1 MRAPVLTAP
10 SFIYKPCPFTSRQ
23 RHMVTQAPAQK
34 AKLESTG
41 PVDDLVYWL
50 GLALVVVGL
59 LNVTP
64 AIPGW
69 DELWRSI
76 TGIAHFKIRRFP
88 SEWLYPIV
96 FFWMMLIV
104 ALKHSMW
111 RSWAGKSASTRRFG
125 LFADFSL
132 VLAAAAISL
141 SYLTELEAVCLV
153 DVVKGDRAYLMQQA
167 LDADIEYAEML
178 GLPIPDTADDPACQ
192 STTGA
197 WLPLILFAS
206 IIVFLIWNIKVWGL
220 PLVLVSL
227 AIAAYTFATVMNW
240 YVNGAEDQNKYLIT
254 ILSSEEPRSL
264 TSGREFVRDALI
276 NNTAG
281 LLGRFINVLLLLVF
295 PYIILGALFGRCAGG
310 QALIKLAFSAT
321 RNLRGGP
328 AHAAVVSSAMFGTIT
343 GGPVVNVLS
352 TGVLTI
358 PMMLKRGFSKVFA
371 GGVEAAASS
380 GGSIM
385 PPIMGVA
392 AFIMSAMTGVPYR
405 EIIIAAIIPA
415 LFYFFCL
422 FLSVIFQARK
432 QNIQAV
438 GELTDDMR
446 LTGEDR
452 LHLMQIFLPVLLV
465 LFLLLTPK
473 DAVGCSWISVLLGTV
488 VEHNGDACSVVSMP
502 WIVELFQNAAGD
514 ASAAGWWAVALLL
527 VLMLLDKEFRAK
539 PKKIFDGLAQAGVT
553 VSTLYL
559 MFLAVTV
566 IDVCLNFTGL
576 AKFVA
581 VDVLGYLKT
590 FDVSVSS
597 AGFQLFALF
606 LTMLLAVLLGMGMPA
621 VPAYINVALLMGP
634 MLIGLGIAT
643 FTAHMFVFYFAVA
656 SAITPP
662 VALAAFAA
670 STITKAD
677 PMRTG
682 FSAVKSGIVMFT
694 IPFVFAMYPE
704 LLLIDKAVLDP
715 STGLFLAGYDGGTD
729 LAWLTL
735 LLARLAIA
743 LYLVT
748 SALSAYDQS
757 ALNAPNIG
765 LRLIIAVLVMFKP
778 VEVFVPALIAAC
790 ALIAVHQ
797 MRHRSTPQAA

>member
-1 MRAPVLTAP
+1 MSDQTQP
-10 SFIYKPCPFTSRQ
+10 SEPPETKTS
-23 RHMVTQAPAQK
+23 
-34 AKLESTG
+34 G
-41 PVDDLVYWL
+41 VDRLVYLLAL
-50 GLALVVVGL
+50 GLVFVGL

-69 DELWRSI
+69 DDLWKTLS
-76 TGIAHFKIRRFP
+76 GNEFFKIRRF
-88 SEWLYPIV
+88 STEWLYPIV
-96 FFWMMLIV
+96 FFWMMVIV

-111 RSWAGKSASTRRFG
+111 RSWFDKSATQRRFG
-125 LFADFSL
+125 LFLDVAL
-132 VLAAAAISL
+132 VLAGFAISL
-141 SYLTELEAVCLV
+141 SYLVELEAVCLL
-153 DVVKGDRAYLMQQA
+153 DVISGDRERLMAQA
-167 LDADIEYAEML
+167 LQSEVEYAELL
-178 GLPIPDTADDPACQ
+178 GLPIPDSADDPACLN
-192 STTGA
+192 TTHD
-197 WLPLILFAS
+197 WLPVILFGAVV
-206 IIVFLIWNIKVWGL
+206 VFLAYNIKVWGL
-220 PLVLVSL
+220 PLVLVSIL
-227 AIAAYTFATVMNW
+227 IAAYTFGTVMNW
-240 YVNGAEDQNKYLIT
+240 YFFGAEDQNKYLVT

-281 LLGRFINVLLLLVF
+281 ILGRFINVVLLLVF
-295 PYIILGALFGRCAGG
+295 PYIILGGLFGRCAGG

-392 AFIMSAMTGVPYR
+392 AFVMASLTGVPYR
-405 EIIIAAIIPA
+405 EIIIAAAIPA

-422 FLSVIFQARK
+422 FLSVVFQARK

-438 GELTDDMR
+438 GGELPEEMR
-446 LTGEDR
+446 LNKEDR
-452 LHLMQIFLPVLLV
+452 LHLVQIFGPVFLV
-465 LFLLLTPK
+465 LVLLLTPK
-473 DAVGCSWISVLLGTV
+473 DAVGCSWISIMLGADVDTAGGICRI
-488 VEHNGDACSVVSMP
+488 NSLP

-527 VLMLLDKEFRAK
+527 VLMFLDREFRAR
-539 PKKIFDGLAQAGVT
+539 PRKIFDGLSQAGVT

-559 MFLAVTV
+559 MFMAVTV

-581 VDVLGYLKT
+581 VDVLAFLKS
-590 FDVSVSS
+590 FDFASGSG
-597 AGFQLFALF
+597 AFQLFALF

-634 MLIGLGIAT
+634 MLVGLGLAT
-643 FTAHMFVFYFAVA
+643 FTAHMFIFYFAVA

-677 PMRTG
+677 PMATG

-694 IPFVFAMYPE
+694 IPFVFAVYPE
-704 LLLIDKAVLDP
+704 LLLIDKAVIDP
-715 STGLFLAGYDGGTD
+715 SNGLFLEGYDGSVNAG
-729 LAWLTL
+729 WVIF
-735 LLARLAIA
+735 LLARLALA
-743 LYLVT
+743 LYLV
-748 SALSAYDQS
+748 SSSLAGFDRKALSFVEIAVRLAVAVLILAKPMEVY
-757 ALNAPNIG
+757 APAIAAAIVVIG
-765 LRLIIAVLVMFKP
+765 LH
-778 VEVFVPALIAAC
+778 VFRNRSEAPA
-790 ALIAVHQ
+790 
-797 MRHRSTPQAA
+797 